1 MIRKRPETNRMGGL
15 ADAHVY
21 RTVIHAAKEG
31 CLVRPFVGGGRNLT
45 NGNWCRGVEYARNI
59 SQPPLDRVMNADKD
73 DIQKRLRRIEGKVR
87 GLQRMVEEDR
97 YCGDILQQI
106 ASVQKALRSAGK
118 TITRGHLET
127 CVTDALRSGDRERA
141 EETYDEVMDLL
152 YDQIQ

>member
-1 MIRKRPETNRMGGL
+1 
-15 ADAHVY
+15 
-21 RTVIHAAKEG
+21 
-31 CLVRPFVGGGRNLT
+31 
-45 NGNWCRGVEYARNI
+45 
-59 SQPPLDRVMNADKD
+59 MNADKD
-73 DIQKRLRRIEGKVR
+73 DILKRLRRIEGQVR

-97 YCGDILQQI
+97 YCGDVLQQI

-118 TITRGHLET
+118 TITRDHLET